1 MTLHDQWLKFK
12 NFNICQQDIR
22 YGSLEK
28 KINEDKNEKLL
39 KPQNHTCKHV
49 SFLYSFTFELILR
62 NSIN

>member
-39 KPQNHTCKHV
+39 KPQNHTC
-49 SFLYSFTFELILR
+49 
-62 NSIN
+62 

>member
-39 KPQNHTCKHV
+39 EPQNHTC
-49 SFLYSFTFELILR
+49 
-62 NSIN
+62 